1 MNEDNEEKFRH
12 SLAHLL
18 AAAIKELYPDAKPSI
33 GPAVENGFYYDFDF
47 GQVKISDE
55 DLPKI
60 EKKMKKLL
68 PSWKEFEPRELNKKE
83 AKDFYKN
90 NLYKQELIDEIDGKG
105 EKITIYKSGNFE
117 DLCRGGHVESPTK
130 DINSDGFKLTHI
142 AGAYWRGDENNKMLT
157 RIYGV
162 AFETKKELD
171 EHLKRMEEAKER
183 DHRKLGKELDL
194 FTISDLVG
202 SGLPLWT
209 PKGTTLRHLLDDFVW
224 ELRKEREY
232 KKVEIPHLT
241 KKDLYIKSGHWEK
254 FGDDLF
260 RIKTREGHEFA
271 IKPMNCPHHTQIFAR
286 KSWSYRDMP
295 QRYANTTMC
304 YRDEQTGELHGLSR
318 TRAFAQDDA
327 HVFCR
332 ESQVKEEALKIWD
345 IIEAFYK
352 AFGFELKLRLST
364 HDPENMDGFLG
375 DVKTWDSA
383 IENLKLW
390 LKERNADYTTDVGAA
405 AFYGPKIDFDAKDS
419 LGREWQVATLQV
431 DRNMPENFDL
441 TCINEKGKKER
452 GVMLHAAIMGSL
464 ERFLS
469 VYLEHSAGNFPL
481 WLSPEQIRIL
491 PISESHNKYSWKVCE
506 NLKKKGFRVEVDE
519 NNDTLGKK
527 ISRVKSEKVPYYM
540 VIGDKEEES
549 EILKIEGRDGK
560 ANELSFNQLVEKLER
575 EVASRL

>member
-202 SGLPLWT
+202 FLRT
-209 PKGTTLRHLLDDFVW
+209 PSF
-224 ELRKEREY
+224 
-232 KKVEIPHLT
+232 
-241 KKDLYIKSGHWEK
+241 
-254 FGDDLF
+254 
-260 RIKTREGHEFA
+260 
-271 IKPMNCPHHTQIFAR
+271 
-286 KSWSYRDMP
+286 
-295 QRYANTTMC
+295 
-304 YRDEQTGELHGLSR
+304 
-318 TRAFAQDDA
+318 
-327 HVFCR
+327 
-332 ESQVKEEALKIWD
+332 LKI
-345 IIEAFYK
+345 
-352 AFGFELKLRLST
+352 LSSKS
-364 HDPENMDGFLG
+364 FISIFSC
-375 DVKTWDSA
+375 KTVPSFW
-383 IENLKLW
+383 
-390 LKERNADYTTDVGAA
+390 
-405 AFYGPKIDFDAKDS
+405 P
-419 LGREWQVATLQV
+419 
-431 DRNMPENFDL
+431 
-441 TCINEKGKKER
+441 
-452 GVMLHAAIMGSL
+452 LH
-464 ERFLS
+464 
-469 VYLEHSAGNFPL
+469 
-481 WLSPEQIRIL
+481 IR
-491 PISESHNKYSWKVCE
+491 
-506 NLKKKGFRVEVDE
+506 
-519 NNDTLGKK
+519 
-527 ISRVKSEKVPYYM
+527 
-540 VIGDKEEES
+540 
-549 EILKIEGRDGK
+549 
-560 ANELSFNQLVEKLER
+560 
-575 EVASRL
+575 